1 MDSYIIRIYHRDKK
15 DPGKVVG
22 VVEEVE
28 GKRKKG
34 FTTPE
39 GLWRILAPPQRDPAP
54 RGKTRKGAE
63 RRGRAMGFAEIMEA
77 VSDDEEVTFPPIVCR
92 E

>member
-1 MDSYIIRIYHRDKK
+1 MDSYVIRIYHRDQK

-22 VVEEVE
+22 VVEEVD

-34 FTTPE
+34 FTTQNA
-39 GLWRILAPPQRDPAP
+39 LWRILAPPQRDPAP
-54 RGKTRKGAE
+54 RGKIRKGAE
-63 RRGRAMGFAEIMEA
+63 RRGCAMSFAKIMEA
-77 VSDDEEVTFPPIVCR
+77 VSDDEEVTFPPDAYR

>member
-1 MDSYIIRIYHRDKK
+1 MDSYVIRIYFRDRK
-15 DPGKVVG
+15 DREKVVG
-22 VVEEVE
+22 VVEEAD

-39 GLWRILAPPQRDPAP
+39 TLWKILALPQRGPAH
-54 RGKTRKGAE
+54 RGKIRKGAE
-63 RRGRAMGFAEIMEA
+63 KKGRAMSFAGIMEA
-77 VSDDEEVTFPPIVCR
+77 VSGDEEVTFPPDAFR